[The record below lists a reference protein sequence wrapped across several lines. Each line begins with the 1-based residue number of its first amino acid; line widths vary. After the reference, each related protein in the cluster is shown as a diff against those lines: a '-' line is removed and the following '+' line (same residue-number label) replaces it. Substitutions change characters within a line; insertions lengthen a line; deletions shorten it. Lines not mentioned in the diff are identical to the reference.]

1 VKVTSC
7 LVLTKAVKQPGLTS
21 HHAAFRVGEFEVAI
35 SGGIWVAIRAFAAAD
50 VFLRINGWRLQR
62 APLLIHAE
70 MIQMFEFGT
79 FDMAHVEPWLRAFA
93 IASE

>member
-35 SGGIWVAIRAFAAAD
+35 SGGIWVAIRAMATLVRVRVGGNSPSEIGPSILRRSECGMQKLAKVAD
-50 VFLRINGWRLQR
+50 ALKK
-62 APLLIHAE
+62 
-70 MIQMFEFGT
+70 T
-79 FDMAHVEPWLRAFA
+79 T
-93 IASE
+93 

>member
-35 SGGIWVAIRAFAAAD
+35 SGGIWVAIREAAE
-50 VFLRINGWRLQR
+50 
-62 APLLIHAE
+62 LIESLTSDNPGYIARVSV
-70 MIQMFEFGT
+70 
-79 FDMAHVEPWLRAFA
+79 VELYWVLTSAYELARHQVAQA
-93 IASE
+93 L